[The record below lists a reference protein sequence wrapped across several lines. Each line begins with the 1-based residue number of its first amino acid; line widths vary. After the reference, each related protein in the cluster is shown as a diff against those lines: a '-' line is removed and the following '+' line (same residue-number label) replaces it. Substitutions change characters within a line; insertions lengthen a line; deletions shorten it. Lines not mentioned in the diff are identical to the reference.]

1 MAKERFDGARM
12 ASTLNTLEGY
22 YDNFYSA
29 MQKMDLAVNIN
40 LNVTSD
46 SASYGKKAS
55 DVLELWNDNCS
66 VFKNYYYVFK
76 ELTASIIKVFE
87 NNAEFEKSYQFD
99 NETLVSY
106 GEVGEGSLDTISLQ
120 NARIIAALMDGKLFI
135 DGERINTEVISNRFE
150 RIVIDGNEFII
161 EKDENGNYISVTNV
175 ETGEVKRFNSGTL
188 ESQIQNMY
196 DLYNS
201 GKISDDDWKTYCDS
215 LTMEEKGILD
225 CIMTNAF
232 VVSSED
238 ASSIISSA
246 NDSHYL
252 PLLSSEHT
260 GKELKSEMRALFIEN
275 LYELEVLSDY
285 KRALEAD
292 SATAEALFD
301 AGYISEETYLEI
313 CEINDSKMVI
323 IDEQMIGRSFLNNSL
338 IEDKNTDTYYD
349 LILDAIHNGD
359 IDQANQY
366 ILELNSSTSNFLSL
380 EEILSEDTG
389 LGSGVVVDIYANRG
403 GFGDFG
409 IYENAARVSKA
420 SGIKQTTFIGA
431 YEYATNTNQT
441 YVKDDCSDIVYFSS
455 SDYIEAGEVYHISSH
470 YTATERDYLG
480 YMDTFTIDSVPG
492 VKMDSVYI
500 KSLDSYCTVEQL
512 NIYMETGLLKINE
525 DGIVELGD
533 LK

>member
-238 ASSIISSA
+238 AS
-246 NDSHYL
+246 
-252 PLLSSEHT
+252 
-260 GKELKSEMRALFIEN
+260 
-275 LYELEVLSDY
+275 
-285 KRALEAD
+285 
-292 SATAEALFD
+292 
-301 AGYISEETYLEI
+301 
-313 CEINDSKMVI
+313 
-323 IDEQMIGRSFLNNSL
+323 
-338 IEDKNTDTYYD
+338 
-349 LILDAIHNGD
+349 
-359 IDQANQY
+359 
-366 ILELNSSTSNFLSL
+366 
-380 EEILSEDTG
+380 
-389 LGSGVVVDIYANRG
+389 
-403 GFGDFG
+403 
-409 IYENAARVSKA
+409 
-420 SGIKQTTFIGA
+420 
-431 YEYATNTNQT
+431 
-441 YVKDDCSDIVYFSS
+441 
-455 SDYIEAGEVYHISSH
+455 
-470 YTATERDYLG
+470 
-480 YMDTFTIDSVPG
+480 
-492 VKMDSVYI
+492 
-500 KSLDSYCTVEQL
+500 
-512 NIYMETGLLKINE
+512 
-525 DGIVELGD
+525 
-533 LK
+533 